1 MSSLFGKILDTRPKP
16 NEAVGHIELLD
27 TTLRD
32 GEQTSGVSF
41 STAEK
46 LSISRM
52 LLTNLRVPRIEI
64 GSCHVSIGEFESA
77 KAICQWAADNGQLS
91 RIEILGF
98 IDGGKSQ
105 NIDTRELAIDGSR
118 IHGTDLFS
126 VLGHEIFSA
135 GIPELQH
142 CHYGARIRHSRI
154 HQLP

>member
-105 NIDTRELAIDGSR
+105 NFDTRELVIFGSTLANRLCRLEINDGNAV
-118 IHGTDLFS
+118 TYDN
-126 VLGHEIFSA
+126 
-135 GIPELQH
+135 LQD
-142 CHYGARIRHSRI
+142 
-154 HQLP
+154 QETT

>member
-1 MSSLFGKILDTRPKP
+1 MSSLFGKILDTRPKS

-77 KAICQWAADNGQLS
+77 KAICQWAADNGQLA

-98 IDGGKSQ
+98 IDGGKSVEWV
-105 NIDTRELAIDGSR
+105 NKVGGKVINL
-118 IHGTDLFS
+118 L
-126 VLGHEIFSA
+126 VK
-135 GIPELQH
+135 
-142 CHYGARIRHSRI
+142 
-154 HQLP
+154 